1 MDRPQYLMLRAKLT
15 QEIIDAPLDGD
26 QKNVEELVM
35 KLKIIDALMS
45 CFTNEPPKDGPL
57 KTPHMSDAARE
68 VMIVEPKKPKK
79 KSGRPRKAE
88 EIDQKTGLSKKKRAT
103 MVSLSQYHRRLVED
117 MRGNETITETVS
129 IAIEV
134 LYKIRKNID

>member
-1 MDRPQYLMLRAKLT
+1 MSYKHARNYTMS
-15 QEIIDAPLDGD
+15 
-26 QKNVEELVM
+26 
-35 KLKIIDALMS
+35 LKI
-45 CFTNEPPKDGPL
+45 FTAIKSYFFKEPPKRGPSN
-57 KTPHMSDAARE
+57 TPRMSDAARE

-88 EIDQKTGLSKKKRAT
+88 KIDQKTGLSKKKRAT